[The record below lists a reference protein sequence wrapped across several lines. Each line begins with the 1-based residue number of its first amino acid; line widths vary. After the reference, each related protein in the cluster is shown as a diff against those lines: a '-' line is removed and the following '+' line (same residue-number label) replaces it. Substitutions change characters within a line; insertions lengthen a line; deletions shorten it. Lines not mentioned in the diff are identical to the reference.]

1 MLPSPLDPRRL
12 RRTVEVPPGPPDA
25 DPLDESRF
33 LGMGRSL
40 AFPFPQWRA
49 RDRYRTV
56 FFDEGQGQPL
66 VFVHGL
72 GANATHFE
80 LIARELVASHRVIG
94 LDLVGCGWSAK
105 PQVPYTIE
113 LLRDHLLEFLEARGI
128 RRATL
133 CGHSLGGAVC
143 LAAALAR
150 PARFDGVVLLCGAG
164 LAPVP
169 LWARL
174 AAPVFLRRGLLYRTL
189 LHGVDFIVKNVFVE
203 GPEEN
208 PGVRWFRDSALRD
221 EPGNPNLREFARVS
235 ESLCWDVMK
244 RHYARELGALGL
256 PVLALFGDHDK
267 LTALPSVL
275 RSLGGTRRVRTV
287 VIPRCGHMPMIER
300 PRETLFHLERFLENP
315 P

>member
-1 MLPSPLDPRRL
+1 MLHSPLDPRRL
-12 RRTVEVPPGPPDA
+12 RRVVPPGPPDA
-25 DPLDESRF
+25 DPLDVSRF

-40 AFPFPQWRA
+40 AFPFQEWRA

-56 FFDEGQGQPL
+56 FFDEGEGETL

-80 LIARELVASHRVIG
+80 LLARELVNRHRVVG
-94 LDLVGCGWSAK
+94 LDLVGCGWSEK
-105 PQVPYTIE
+105 PHLAYTIE

-143 LAAALAR
+143 IATALAR
-150 PARFDGVVLLCGAG
+150 PGLLDGVVLLCGAG

-169 LWARL
+169 RWARL
-174 AAPVFLRRGLLYRTL
+174 AAPVFLRKSLLYRTL
-189 LHGVDFIVKNVFVE
+189 LHGADFIVRNVFVD

-208 PGVRWFRDSALRD
+208 DGVRWFRDSALRD
-221 EPGNPNLREFARVS
+221 APGNPNLREFARVS
-235 ESLCWDVMK
+235 ESLCRDVMQ
-244 RHYARELGALGL
+244 RHYASELGSLGL
-256 PVLALFGDHDK
+256 PVLAIWGDHDK

-275 RSLGGTRRVRTV
+275 RSLRGARRVRTV